1 MKRVS
6 GSGTCRYRNRGE
18 IEYRTCTIGN
28 VLWGFSGVGTNI
40 LWLMEL
46 SHGGFGF
53 LG

>member
-1 MKRVS
+1 MERIN

-18 IEYRTCTIGN
+18 IGYRTISN

-40 LWLMEL
+40 LWSMEL